1 MQESATVQRGQGPG
15 KGGAGIRTG
24 ISLIPKFSP
33 PLGPDANAE
42 VALFDAKRVRG
53 TKTVRW
59 FLGLFWRGRGKTHRK
74 RKRKRKAGLE
84 EEGRRANSPGGGGAI
99 LCHVAITSRLLAWP
113 QVTP

>member
-74 RKRKRKAGLE
+74 RKNERLGWRRSAGRLTPQ
-84 EEGRRANSPGGGGAI
+84 EGAGPY
-99 LCHVAITSRLLAWP
+99 CVTWP
-113 QVTP
+113 